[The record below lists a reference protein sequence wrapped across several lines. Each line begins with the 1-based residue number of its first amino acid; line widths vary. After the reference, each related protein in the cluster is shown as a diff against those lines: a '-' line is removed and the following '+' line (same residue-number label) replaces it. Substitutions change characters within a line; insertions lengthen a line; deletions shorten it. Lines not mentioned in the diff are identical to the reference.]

1 MDFSNNIA
9 LTSGEV
15 QQKKHVPDARN
26 IALGDKRKIGDY
38 EVEEDEYI
46 QLSKLFADGL
56 TGDEGG
62 DQKRKWQDESKLAC
76 LRLFNYLEEQQ
87 MEPSM
92 DGHRDAA
99 YVVRTLYADIEDEK
113 CPAGHRGPN
122 IAINTGMKIHVIS
135 ARAGVAY
142 IPPLWWNKSKQVGN
156 DQFEICAITGARTEE
171 FVFMRTRDDLLNWIS
186 DNALPVKIRGV
197 NAEERMAL
205 VSDLFDH
212 VDSETTAAKI
222 YVLLKV
228 KSNTNMNKAFEKG
241 FCSDEM
247 AEREVSYNG
256 DL

>member
-1 MDFSNNIA
+1 
-9 LTSGEV
+9 
-15 QQKKHVPDARN
+15 
-26 IALGDKRKIGDY
+26 
-38 EVEEDEYI
+38 
-46 QLSKLFADGL
+46 
-56 TGDEGG
+56 
-62 DQKRKWQDESKLAC
+62 
-76 LRLFNYLEEQQ
+76 

-142 IPPLWWNKSKQVGN
+142 IPPLWWNKLKQVGN